1 MIQNRDAKTDNWTTP
16 AAVWNVNILLFDLSY
31 ALVAWILRQ
40 KASILLSQLLW
51 YTHAVSPSQENNFS
65 RHFSVSQKSWTAP
78 VFIHR
83 SKEVVFAV
91 VLDKTWFNC
100 LTFAVKELHWHSL

>member
-91 VLDKTWFNC
+91 V
-100 LTFAVKELHWHSL
+100 